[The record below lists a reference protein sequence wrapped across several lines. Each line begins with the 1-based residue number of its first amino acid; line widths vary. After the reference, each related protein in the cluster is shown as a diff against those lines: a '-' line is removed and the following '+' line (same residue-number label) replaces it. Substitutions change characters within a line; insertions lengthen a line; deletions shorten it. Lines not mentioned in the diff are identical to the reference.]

1 MSCSH
6 CFRSEATAPDDVQAL
21 DLNRR
26 NVDAWVAR
34 GAAYANQHAFPR
46 AVSDLQTAL
55 GQSGMP
61 HFVTRS
67 GLRVGQCWCNLM

>member
-6 CFRSEATAPDDVQAL
+6 CFKTRATAPDDVQAL

-55 GQSGMP
+55 GQSGML
-61 HFVTRS
+61 HFVTHSR
-67 GLRVGQCWCNLM
+67 LNIGQGW

>member
-1 MSCSH
+1 MH
-6 CFRSEATAPDDVQAL
+6 VQAL

-46 AVSDLQTAL
+46 AISDLQTAL
-55 GQSGMP
+55 GKHQVSGFQP
-61 HFVTRS
+61 A
-67 GLRVGQCWCNLM
+67 LLLALLLIW